1 MFELYGCFPSSS
13 HPGCKCP
20 EAYHGIHCEL
30 LKTVR
35 PGPTGPRVKTEE
47 PAGDAALFFTL
58 TILAVVVLTLTG
70 VIYYRLRYR
79 SKYNNNQVYDDNYT
93 IKSEPM
99 ERIRLNQPTTTG
111 VNMEEM
117 EFSESESEMEE
128 IQLDIY

>member
-1 MFELYGCFPSSS
+1 
-13 HPGCKCP
+13 
-20 EAYHGIHCEL
+20 
-30 LKTVR
+30 
-35 PGPTGPRVKTEE
+35 VKTDA

-58 TILAVVVLTLTG
+58 SILAVVVLTLAG

-79 SKYNNNQVYDDNYT
+79 GRYNNQVYDDNYT
-93 IKSEPM
+93 ITSGPS
-99 ERIRLNQPTTTG
+99 ERIRLNQSATG